1 MSRSTAHH
9 PPSARRAV
17 SATAALVL
25 GLTWT
30 IAPAGAAQAR
40 DCLGTT
46 VLAASGAEL
55 LRVSALDLR
64 AFGVNLPPVSDN
76 RLSTGGSAVSSEA
89 KVKARATAE
98 LYQGDLPL
106 DALGPASSPGKSV
119 LQTAPP
125 QNDAPQTTAIA
136 ARDLGLVHSGAG
148 EISARA
154 VWPKRLG
161 CGESGGPITE
171 THSSLS
177 DLRVLPGGV
186 PLIGREGAS
195 LLALPG
201 TAAASTGTELV
212 RTKAGTD
219 GVGAHAAASMA
230 DLYLMR
236 GTTAQSRIRM
246 LAAPTLSVVT
256 DGTKKNGSV
265 TYTAP
270 LLEIQKPGGG
280 TLKLDSPEKSVE
292 YGLPSSSLLEG
303 GGPLGRNPLSGLLSV
318 LLGDLGLPSLG
329 SASTEGLQIPAIR
342 PEPDP
347 SLPVPGLA
355 GTGLP
360 DLGLDSLGLSGPDLP
375 SEAPPSTGTAE
386 AADLAEL
393 LTVRLSLGTVRFT
406 VYDRAVVA
414 EASSMRVQV
423 FAKLPGGAR
432 FPVLDAG
439 IGLLSAAVALPAPIR
454 AESSPAPVPSLSTT
468 RLGTDAPKSV
478 DVAGK
483 SDSLALTGIGG
494 VLTLLGVGVLLVIAG
509 RGIHLLA
516 KRRGG
521 D

>member
-9 PPSARRAV
+9 PPSTRRAV
-17 SATAALVL
+17 SATAALAF
-25 GLTWT
+25 GLTWA

-40 DCLGTT
+40 DCLGAT
-46 VLAASGAEL
+46 VLAASGAEV

-76 RLSTGGSAVSSEA
+76 RLSTGGSAVSSDA

-106 DALGPASSPGKSV
+106 DALRLPSSPDRSV

-154 VWPKRLG
+154 SWPKRLG

-177 DLRVLPGGV
+177 DVRVLPGGV

-201 TAAASTGTELV
+201 TVAASTGTELV

-236 GTTAQSRIRM
+236 GTTAQSRVRM

-265 TYTAP
+265 TYTSP

-280 TLKLDSPEKSVE
+280 TLKLDTPDKAVE

-303 GGPLGRNPLSGLLSV
+303 AGPLGRNPLSGLLSV
-318 LLGDLGLPSLG
+318 LMGDLGLPALG
-329 SASTEGLQIPAIR
+329 SAPEGLQVPSIL

-347 SLPVPGLA
+347 SLPVPGLSDL
-355 GTGLP
+355 GLP
-360 DLGLDSLGLSGPDLP
+360 DLGLDHLGLTGPDLP
-375 SEAPPSTGTAE
+375 TAAAPPAAPQE

-393 LTVRLSLGTVRFT
+393 LTVRLSLGTVHFT

-414 EASSMRVQV
+414 EASSLRVQV

-439 IGLLSAAVALPAPIR
+439 IGLLSAAVALPGPVR
-454 AESSPAPVPSLSTT
+454 AETSAEPSPSPSTT
-468 RLGTDAPKSV
+468 HLDAAEPQP
-478 DVAGK
+478 DLAGK
-483 SDSLALTGIGG
+483 KSESLALTGMGG
-494 VLTLLGVGVLLVIAG
+494 LLTLLGVGVLLLIAG

-521 D
+521 T